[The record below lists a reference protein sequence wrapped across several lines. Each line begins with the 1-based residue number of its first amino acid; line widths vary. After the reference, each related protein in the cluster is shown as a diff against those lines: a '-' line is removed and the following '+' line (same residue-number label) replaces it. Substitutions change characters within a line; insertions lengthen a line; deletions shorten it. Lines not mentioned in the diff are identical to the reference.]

1 MFMNI
6 IAFSF
11 VFAIFVFSIISLML
25 EMRMFPVKEK
35 LARLSRYRAQADKDD
50 GFLKRLLPGLYLT
63 RLEDKFKVLGFLKIA
78 GFRVGD
84 PVMFVALRMFTTL
97 MVFIVTLMVSTF
109 TGSWY
114 VIIFSLVAW
123 FLPGYFLENSLRKRK
138 EKISAEIPDFIS
150 AVKICL
156 SSGLNM
162 DEALL
167 EISQRYDGET
177 HNLLKKAM
185 VDIEMGRDKREAL
198 RDFASRGGVDELK
211 ILIKSI
217 IFAQNSGADINNVLE
232 SVSENVIERRKLKS
246 YMKGQKSPILVIA
259 MIIVFIVP
267 PTLLLMFM
275 PVLLNL
281 KNF

>member
-1 MFMNI
+1 
-6 IAFSF
+6 
-11 VFAIFVFSIISLML
+11 ML

>member
-1 MFMNI
+1 MF
-6 IAFSF
+6 
-11 VFAIFVFSIISLML
+11 
-25 EMRMFPVKEK
+25 EMRTFPLKAK
-35 LARLSRYRAQADKDD
+35 LARLSRYRSQADEDD
-50 GFLKRLLPGLYLT
+50 GFLKRLLPGSYLS
-63 RLEDKFKVLGFLKIA
+63 RLENKFKVLGCLKIA

-84 PVMFVALRMFTTL
+84 PIMFVGLRIFTTL
-97 MVFIVTLMVSTF
+97 MVFIVTLMISTF

-114 VIIFSLVAW
+114 AIVFSLVAW
-123 FLPGYFLENSLRKRK
+123 FLPGYLLESSLRKRK

-150 AVKICL
+150 AVNICL
-156 SSGLNM
+156 SSGLNL

-167 EISQRYDGET
+167 EISQRYDGEI
-177 HNLLKKAM
+177 HNLLRKAM

-211 ILIKSI
+211 MLIKSI
-217 IFAQNSGADINNVLE
+217 IFAQNSGAEINNVME

-246 YMKGQKSPILVIA
+246 YVRGQKSPILVIA

-267 PTLLLMFM
+267 PTLILMFM

-281 KNF
+281 RNF

>member
-1 MFMNI
+1 MNI
-6 IAFSF
+6 IAFCF
-11 VFAIFVFSIISLML
+11 IFAIFVFSIISLMF
-25 EMRMFPVKEK
+25 EMRMFPLKAK
-35 LARLSRYRAQADKDD
+35 LARLSRYRPQADEDD
-50 GFLKRLLPGLYLT
+50 GFLKRLLPGSYLS
-63 RLEDKFKVLGFLKIA
+63 RLEDKFKVLGCLKIA

-84 PVMFVALRMFTTL
+84 PIMFVGLRIFTTL
-97 MVFIVTLMVSTF
+97 MVFIVTLMISTF

-114 VIIFSLVAW
+114 AIVFSLVAW
-123 FLPGYFLENSLRKRK
+123 FLPGYLLESSLRKRK

-150 AVKICL
+150 AVNICL
-156 SSGLNM
+156 SSGLNL

-167 EISQRYDGET
+167 EISQRYDGEI
-177 HNLLKKAM
+177 HNLLRKAM

-211 ILIKSI
+211 MLIKSI
-217 IFAQNSGADINNVLE
+217 IFAQNSGAEINNVME

-246 YMKGQKSPILVIA
+246 YIRGQKSPILVIA

-267 PTLLLMFM
+267 PTLILMFM

-281 KNF
+281 RNF

>member
-1 MFMNI
+1 MF
-6 IAFSF
+6 
-11 VFAIFVFSIISLML
+11 
-25 EMRMFPVKEK
+25 EMRMFPLKAK
-35 LARLSRYRAQADKDD
+35 LARLSRYRPQADEDD
-50 GFLKRLLPGLYLT
+50 GFLKRLLPGPYLS
-63 RLEDKFKVLGFLKIA
+63 RLENKFKVLGCLKIA

-84 PVMFVALRMFTTL
+84 PIMFVGLRIFTTL
-97 MVFIVTLMVSTF
+97 MVFIVTLMISTF

-114 VIIFSLVAW
+114 AIVFSLVAW
-123 FLPGYFLENSLRKRK
+123 FLPGYLLESSLRKRK

-150 AVKICL
+150 AVNICL
-156 SSGLNM
+156 SSGLNL

-167 EISQRYDGET
+167 EISQRYDGEI
-177 HNLLKKAM
+177 HNLLRKAM

-211 ILIKSI
+211 MLIKSI
-217 IFAQNSGADINNVLE
+217 IFAQNSGAEINNVME

-246 YMKGQKSPILVIA
+246 YIRGQKSPILVIA

-267 PTLLLMFM
+267 PTLILMFM

-281 KNF
+281 RNF